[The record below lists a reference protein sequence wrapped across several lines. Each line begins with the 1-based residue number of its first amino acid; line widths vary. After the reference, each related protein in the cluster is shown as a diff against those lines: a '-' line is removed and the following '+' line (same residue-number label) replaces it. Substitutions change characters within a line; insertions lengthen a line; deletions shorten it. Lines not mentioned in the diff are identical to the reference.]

1 LGKGCVFDFASGFL
15 VFGAAL
21 LVTATPGPGSFY
33 VPART
38 LAGGRDEGLA
48 STLGIAVGGL
58 VHVAAG
64 AIGVAALL
72 MASPR
77 AFMALKIAGAAYLVW
92 LGIKMFREADAEA
105 ATRTLPA
112 AGMRQAFRDG
122 ILVEALN
129 PKTAAFFL
137 AFIPGFIHPEGNV
150 PLQFVVFGL
159 LTVAA
164 GAIIDLIVTF
174 TAASAR
180 TVLVRRPD
188 TMRRVRQGAG
198 ILIGLLSVLLLFAHA
213 PT

>member
-1 LGKGCVFDFASGFL
+1 MFDFASGFL

-38 LAGGRDEGLA
+38 LAGGREEGLA

-64 AIGVAALL
+64 AVGVAALI

-92 LGIKMFREADAEA
+92 LGVRMFREARIEA
-105 ATRTLPA
+105 TTRVLPA
-112 AGMRQAFRDG
+112 AGVRQAFRDG
-122 ILVEALN
+122 IVVEALN

-137 AFIPGFIHPEGNV
+137 AFIPGFIHADENV
-150 PLQFVVFGL
+150 PLQFVILGL
-159 LTVAA
+159 LTVTA
-164 GAIIDLIVTF
+164 GAIIDVIVTF

-180 TVLVRRPD
+180 TALVRRPV
-188 TMRRVRQGAG
+188 TMRRVREAAGA
-198 ILIGLLSVLLLFAHA
+198 LIGLLGILLLFAHG
-213 PT
+213 PV